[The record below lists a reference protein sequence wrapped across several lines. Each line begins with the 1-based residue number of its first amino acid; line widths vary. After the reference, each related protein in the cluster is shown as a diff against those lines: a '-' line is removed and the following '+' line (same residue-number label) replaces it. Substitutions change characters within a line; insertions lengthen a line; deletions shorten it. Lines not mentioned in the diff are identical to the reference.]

1 MANQEIQV
9 VDKKELSPESAE
21 ITRNGV
27 YFTPAVDIFEN
38 SNELTVVVDMPGI
51 NSEDVEVDLRENI
64 LTIIGDTK
72 AEEFDGQEL
81 LTEYRTGGYYRT
93 FRVNNLIDHAKIA
106 ASMNDGVLT
115 LKLPKSEKAIPRKIP
130 VACD

>member
-72 AEEFDGQEL
+72 AEEFQGQEL

-106 ASMNDGVLT
+106 ASMSDGVLT
-115 LKLPKSEKAIPRKIP
+115 LKLPKSEKAVPRKIP

>member
-9 VDKKELSPESAE
+9 VDKKEFSPESGE
-21 ITRNGV
+21 ITRNGL

-64 LTIIGDTK
+64 LTIIGDAK
-72 AEEFDGQEL
+72 AEEFGGQEL

-130 VACD
+130 VVCD

>member
-21 ITRNGV
+21 LTRNGV

-51 NSEDVEVDLRENI
+51 NSEDVEVDLRESI
-64 LTIIGDTK
+64 LTIIGDAKT
-72 AEEFDGQEL
+72 EEPQGQEV
-81 LTEYRTGGYYRT
+81 LTEYKTGGY
-93 FRVNNLIDHAKIA
+93 
-106 ASMNDGVLT
+106 
-115 LKLPKSEKAIPRKIP
+115 
-130 VACD
+130 

>member
-72 AEEFDGQEL
+72 AEEFQGQEL

-106 ASMNDGVLT
+106 ASMSDGVLT

>member
-21 ITRNGV
+21 LTRNGV

-51 NSEDVEVDLRENI
+51 NSEDVEVDLRESI
-64 LTIIGDTK
+64 LTIIGDAKT
-72 AEEFDGQEL
+72 EEPQGQDV
-81 LTEYRTGGYYRT
+81 LTEYKTGGYYRT
-93 FRVNNLIDHAKIA
+93 FRVNDLIDHAKIS
-106 ASMNDGVLT
+106 ASMTDGVLT
-115 LKLPKSEKAIPRKIP
+115 LKLPKSEKATPRKIP
-130 VACD
+130 VACE